1 MTRVSYPAPCG
12 SGLARDSINPVQLS
26 HPVAC
31 IASKPVSTIKQGNVQ
46 GFCTRRL
53 S

>member
-12 SGLARDSINPVQLS
+12 SGLARDSINTVQLS

-31 IASKPVSTIKQGNVQ
+31 IASKPAPTVKQENVQ
-46 GFCTRRL
+46 GFCTRHL